1 MLSGENWRLKGNKI
15 VIESSTHK
23 GEWHVSDGRVSN
35 VRVGHAGGINFQPFL
50 PCARSA
56 WAIQGITRRSS
67 SSSQHRKCLES
78 LARTPRNYTSE
89 WKCGVVGGPGCSGW
103 EVRWVRGWAGWLTFH
118 NARFYAHHA
127 APRRICQSSER
138 RDKIIIEKKYLAKK
152 SGRHDDFMTCC
163 EMDDGFVIELENSN

>member
-1 MLSGENWRLKGNKI
+1 M
-15 VIESSTHK
+15 
-23 GEWHVSDGRVSN
+23 SDGRVSN
-35 VRVGHAGGINFQPFL
+35 VRMGHAGGINFQPFL

-67 SSSQHRKCLES
+67 SSSQHRECLES

-103 EVRWVRGWAGWLTFH
+103 EVRRVRGWAGWLTFH

-127 APRRICQSSER
+127 APVGQGGHE
-138 RDKIIIEKKYLAKK
+138 
-152 SGRHDDFMTCC
+152 
-163 EMDDGFVIELENSN
+163 GFVSHLIIHHTYKWVSEWVSELECSVRHKQTTALCPHSAHALTSSS